1 MTESRRYLSVN
12 SEGKIRVLRIIAR
25 MNLGGPAIQI
35 SGLMRSLNDEVFEQI
50 LLTGT
55 CDQDEIDYLD
65 EHNLH
70 LPVTRVPELG
80 RRVRIVDDVVAFM
93 KIRKVMKDFQPHI
106 VHTHTAKA
114 GLLGRLASM
123 STFDN
128 HIRVHTFHGH
138 LLHGYFNKPF
148 TKLVTLMERVL
159 AFRTQ
164 SLIAVGEQVRNQLV
178 AAGIGTSQK
187 FSVISPGLEISTIP
201 QRVDAAREL
210 GISSE
215 GFTVVWAGRV
225 VPIKAPH
232 RIIEIAEK
240 IRDINL
246 PVRFLV
252 AGDGPLLKDIADQ
265 SRKLSLPIHFLG
277 WQSEIERVL
286 AVSDVMILASE
297 NEGTPVALIQ
307 AQMAGIPVISTNVG
321 SAEEVFSDQESGFL
335 CKYSAS
341 SFAENIRKLLENPVL
356 FKSMSQKAVQN
367 SRKFHLSRLV
377 SDHEDL
383 YLRIMNRANA

>member
-1 MTESRRYLSVN
+1 MSSPR
-12 SEGKIRVLRIIAR
+12 IRVLRIIAR

-35 SGLMRSLNDEVFEQI
+35 SGLMRSLNSEVFEQV
-50 LLTGT
+50 LLTGN
-55 CDQDEIDYLD
+55 CDQDEIEYLD
-65 EHNLH
+65 ESNLQ
-70 LPVTRVPELG
+70 LPIIRVPELG
-80 RRVRIVDDVVAFM
+80 RRVRIIDDFVAFM
-93 KIRKVMKDFQPHI
+93 KIRKVMRDFQPHI
-106 VHTHTAKA
+106 IHTHTAKA
-114 GLLGRLASM
+114 GFLGRLASI

-148 TKLVTLMERVL
+148 TKLVTLVEKVL
-159 AFRTQ
+159 AIRTQ
-164 SLIAVGEQVRNQLV
+164 SLIAVGEQVKTQII

-187 FSVISPGLEISTIP
+187 FAVIGPGLEL
-201 QRVDAAREL
+201 AALPKRSEAAGEL
-210 GISSE
+210 GISSD

-240 IRDINL
+240 IRDFNL

-252 AGDGPLLKDIADQ
+252 AGDGTLLNDIIER

-277 WQSEIERVL
+277 WQTEIEKVL
-286 AVSDVMILASE
+286 AVSDVMILTSK

-321 SAEEVFSDQESGFL
+321 SAAEVFSDQESGYL
-335 CKYSAS
+335 CNYSAI
-341 SFAENIRKLLENPVL
+341 SFVENIRKLLLDPVL
-356 FKSMSQKAVQN
+356 FKSMSQKAIQN
-367 SRKFHLSRLV
+367 SRKFHVSRLV
-377 SDHEDL
+377 SEHENL
-383 YLRIMNRANA
+383 YLKIMNQANV

>member
-1 MTESRRYLSVN
+1 
-12 SEGKIRVLRIIAR
+12 

-35 SGLMRSLNDEVFEQI
+35 SGLMRSLNSEVFEQI
-50 LLTGT
+50 LLTGI

-65 EHNLH
+65 ESNLQ
-70 LPVTRVPELG
+70 LPVIRVPEFS
-80 RRVRIVDDVVAFM
+80 RRARIIDDFVAFV
-93 KIRKVMKDFQPHI
+93 KIRKVMRDFQPHI

-114 GLLGRLASM
+114 GFLGRLASI

-138 LLHGYFNKPF
+138 LLHGYFNKPL
-148 TKLVTLMERVL
+148 TKLVTLVEKVL
-159 AFRTQ
+159 AIRTQ
-164 SLIAVGEQVRNQLV
+164 SLIAVGEQVKTQII

-187 FSVISPGLEISTIP
+187 FSVIGPGLELSTLP
-201 QRVDAAREL
+201 KRSDAAREL
-210 GISSE
+210 GISPE

-252 AGDGPLLKDIADQ
+252 AGDGTLLKDIIDR

-277 WQSEIERVL
+277 WQSEIEKVL
-286 AVSDVMILASE
+286 AVSDVMILTSK
-297 NEGTPVALIQ
+297 NEGAPVALIQ

-321 SAEEVFSDQESGFL
+321 SAAEVFSDQESGYL
-335 CKYSAS
+335 CHYSATT
-341 SFAENIRKLLENPVL
+341 FAENIRKLLMNPVL
-356 FKSMSQKAVQN
+356 FKSMSQNAIQN

-377 SDHEDL
+377 SDHENL
-383 YLRIMNRANA
+383 YLRIMNRANV

>member
-1 MTESRRYLSVN
+1 MSSPH
-12 SEGKIRVLRIIAR
+12 IRVLRIIAR

-35 SGLMRSLNDEVFEQI
+35 SGLMRSLNSEVFEQI
-50 LLTGT
+50 LLTGI

-65 EHNLH
+65 ENNLQ
-70 LPVTRVPELG
+70 LPIIRVPELG
-80 RRVRIVDDVVAFM
+80 RRVRIIDDFVAFM
-93 KIRKVMKDFQPHI
+93 KIRKVMRDFQPHI

-114 GLLGRLASM
+114 GFLGRLASI

-138 LLHGYFNKPF
+138 LLHGYFNKLL
-148 TKLVTLMERVL
+148 TKLVTLVEKVL
-159 AFRTQ
+159 AIKTQ
-164 SLIAVGEQVRNQLV
+164 SLIAVGEQVKTQII
-178 AAGIGTSQK
+178 AAGIGTSKK
-187 FSVISPGLEISTIP
+187 FSVIGPGLELAKLPKRS
-201 QRVDAAREL
+201 DAAREL
-210 GISSE
+210 GISPE

-240 IRDINL
+240 IQDINL

-252 AGDGPLLKDIADQ
+252 AGDGTLLKDIVDR

-277 WQSEIERVL
+277 WQSEIEKVL
-286 AVSDVMILASE
+286 AVSDVMILTSK

-321 SAEEVFSDQESGFL
+321 SAAEVFSDQESGYL
-335 CKYSAS
+335 CHYSAI
-341 SFAENIRKLLENPVL
+341 SFAENIRKLLMDPVL
-356 FKSMSQKAVQN
+356 VKSMSQNAIQN
-367 SRKFHLSRLV
+367 SRKFHVSRLV
-377 SDHEDL
+377 SDHENL
-383 YLRIMNRANA
+383 YLNIMNQANV